1 MKEII
6 AMVRTN
12 MMNKT
17 KEALL
22 DLGVPAF
29 FATQVLGRGKG
40 LPVPEPPQATNE
52 EGPLEATVRETEA
65 ALEQGRLFSK
75 RMLSVVVADDIAD
88 KVVATI
94 ISINQTGNPG
104 DGKIFILPMGNSFR
118 VRTAESGDAA
128 IS

>member
-22 DLGVPAF
+22 DIGVPAF
-29 FATQVLGRGKG
+29 FANQVLGRGKG
-40 LPVPEPPQATNE
+40 LHAPQPQAANGE
-52 EGPLEATVRETEA
+52 EPLEASVRTTEA
-65 ALEQGRLFSK
+65 TLETGRLFSK
-75 RMLSVVVADDIAD
+75 RMLTVVVPDDVVD
-88 KVVATI
+88 KVIATI

-104 DGKIFILPMGNSFR
+104 DGKIFVLPMGNSVR
-118 VRTAESGDAA
+118 VRTAESGEAA
-128 IS
+128 IV